1 MAPVRYGVFI
11 LCRLA
16 VYMERQN
23 LDARTRTVKVRPPK
37 SKYFV
42 LREFFKPT
50 SLAGGLETR
59 FEVFFDGDK
68 FEPDRQSVQDK
79 IVIQT
84 ETGSYDLQARPP
96 DSSSRCRKGGP
107 SIEQLKATAPKADVR
122 ILGDLIMGLLPSD
135 SKASKTIQLVNDGSA
150 HASFRVEWDR
160 NLPIIVE
167 PNIGVVDPGG
177 QPVDLTV
184 TVTVGDAGSLASE
197 ITVVLGSITKKVMF
211 TATIIKQS
219 FDLVDSSGAILTE
232 LDFGSLY
239 YGQTSEREVTLFN
252 NGPVEA
258 RYIISY
264 GTLAEMRSKVDDEAA
279 ANADPNDPF
288 ADVIMAA
295 RQRQKARNTGD
306 NPFHVTPLSGVI
318 APYSKASVSV
328 RYTPSAPQAGKGF
341 TCLVPSSDQAL
352 RTFEYFAVVELLGLP
367 TKMKLPIRARG
378 MPGGLRLSSQALAFG
393 DVATHNWADQLLGIT
408 NTNSQMGARYQ
419 MIKSTPY
426 FSVDPSSGS
435 ILPGGNIQVVVRY
448 HPKAMG
454 KHKGTIPIKVL
465 SEQGEV
471 IQELALELSGT
482 SLRMGEKDSL
492 VGGTD
497 KLPQDFER
505 PRNFVDDEQVMLTT
519 LEARKKSTRL
529 LTKTWDKPELAD
541 AYKETSTKET
551 MSRAQAA
558 AAGAHKEKYTTF
570 MRAQRTARE
579 EQRKNGRVDEDDVN
593 LGMDTRSG
601 LLAPEPKLSRT
612 VDPLWRVDASKEAAP
627 RMLRQLGAADLEGAH
642 QWKPRPQSEQ
652 ERIDCS
658 RELSKDE
665 LARLVVGPRI
675 VDFGKV
681 SMGSTNTRHLVMQ
694 NTLDGFINVV
704 LDIKHLEML
713 RDSPSI
719 SQVIPPG
726 AKADFPL
733 VLQASEI
740 RSVNEKVEY
749 VVNGNHVLSFPLSA
763 DIVPVNLD
771 FSAEDLNFQ
780 FSLDNWDEAV
790 EKILILD
797 NPHKFPV
804 NFTVESTNTCF
815 QVSAGGGGIIRSQ
828 SSVEVV
834 VRWAPD
840 MMGPPKQ
847 EGFLII
853 KMVGGEAPKRIYMTG
868 ELPEGNVRPKDKELV
883 VSVVPVGIQQ
893 STVLQIKNHGS
904 RDTAFR
910 FLSNEEL
917 ITKPSSGRI
926 AADETLD
933 IEVLFT
939 ANEPGTFLS
948 CLALEMR
955 GGNIVKIPF
964 RAEAVVPNVEIEQD
978 EFNFGSV
985 FVGSSS
991 RLPLTLRNTSQVAA
1005 TLMIDL
1011 VAHPDLQLLCPKDA
1025 WSTAEYEACPLE
1037 AIGPAGSQVL
1047 GSRFGS
1053 GRVSRSG
1060 SRRQSSSLGFR
1071 SMSYDG
1077 FKYRITINP
1086 CKELPLLLDFRP
1098 MEQRDRDVELA
1109 FHLVTAGGNSVQPV
1123 RKVATG
1129 KGMSPRII
1137 LSKTLIDFANKV
1149 VIRSNQLKAPY
1160 VIDLYVT
1167 NQEEKPVVVSFGE
1180 PVPAPHAAGL
1190 PVKGI
1195 YSMDLA
1201 PMQSLEVQAQEMV
1214 GVQIRF
1220 CPRDSRT
1227 YEALIPVYLDG
1238 ATDAPYLNI
1247 EVQGVGQYPR
1257 LSFDVR
1263 ECLLPPVPLG
1273 LRSTATFFVVNNGYD
1288 NLELKYKLPA
1298 DEGHLPMEVE
1308 FPEGTIIGLAKD
1320 RLPVVVSFMSPKPMS
1335 FTANIDFMDEDGKRF
1350 SMSVTGTTDNSLL
1363 THGAFMAV
1371 NKSQLV
1377 FSHEPGMPV
1386 FLEEAAYVLPAP
1398 PMCLG
1403 PEVPCRGVARYLNAT
1418 TTRGPFDNLG
1428 QQMMVSRGKLLLEIV
1443 EMLSGKSVP
1452 GKIFKLNNNRKEAV
1466 RQLLLQY
1473 DAVLVF
1479 LKSHGCLLNA
1489 VKPEMLLEY
1498 EDFCRVMNERST
1510 AATDNAE
1517 ELEALEMWSEVEMN
1531 FATVSAQAWNSMV
1544 LQIFKVFVLGRVT
1557 LKSLRTLPGSEN
1569 LELPPDS
1576 SIIGSNFYSVAES
1589 ALLAWMS
1596 AHCTREF
1603 GPKFPRIT
1611 NFDSDLADA
1620 SVLFALLSGYWPGL
1634 EKKKKTLRLD
1644 CRDDQDKRE
1653 NAEMVLKIM
1662 TDLGL
1667 PYDITVDEIVN
1678 PNPHDMMVFVLYL
1691 HHTLP
1696 QFVPRS
1702 CIDFACKLGETQCKE
1717 LELTNPSKKA
1727 ISYSARLEGHRDF
1740 SIESSSLRIEP
1751 KAAAKLMI
1759 QCTPTNTLSQA
1770 SRLVLMSKREGGVHA
1785 ATLVFQLACKVN
1797 TRAPLKRVRTEGP
1810 LYELQVFEFT
1820 VTNPFPA
1827 AELKYGAPAPDLDVR
1842 ICSYGF
1848 ADGDFTIQ
1856 ILHEPAEPLPK
1867 KEEDPAAAKVGPG
1880 SAARSRATSK
1890 RSGRKAQQFELPTAE
1905 EVAAK
1910 WGRLWPDAFGL
1921 DRNRLRLKQN
1931 ASERIK
1937 GFFLPFTMTAAYCT
1951 VLFRDKEQGEFC
1963 YELVG
1968 EPGLPSPMMQVKGN
1982 VPLEAPQQVYD
1993 LLLPFQNSALEAAK
2007 RAFQEK
2013 HPLAKDKEQLSL
2025 LKQDPFKGNEI
2036 AYLVTQTNSLMSAP
2050 SHISLSARSLLV
2062 YATEPLP
2069 TSPPNGPGGAVQS
2082 AASGGANGNSGGG
2095 GANSSRSGGQQRT
2108 PNAMPPPEPNTLRLH
2123 LSPIGTGIYPTRI
2136 MLTSA
2141 LDVRVIDVE
2150 LTAQTMTQNFVLEFS
2165 TSARQPITQASRAGD
2180 IPLVNTGETSMTVSA
2195 TINGAIWSGPRE
2207 MIVPAGCTVMYPLQF
2222 KPLLPGDIKG
2232 SLELAINA
2240 TGERNTYT
2248 LLGRASEPLAEG
2260 QIVIECQAR
2269 KPATKQFNVPNII
2282 GSSTEYKVM
2291 CDLDFMVGVPQVKV
2305 PPGLATQYKITAC
2318 PQRSGTYNGII
2329 TFTTA
2334 DGQYCWYTLEVRASE
2349 PPEVGTIDVRAAVRT
2364 AVVVCVTMSNPLRKD
2379 MELAVRYSDVA
2390 LCGPAVVALPG
2401 TQEPVTFEFFFA
2413 PLVPGSSSGSVVL
2426 VNDDVGE
2433 FRYLINM
2440 VADPAEPE
2448 QLPDMTAELGRSGRS
2463 PLVIENPLDVAVV
2476 LSATSSNPRNFAV
2489 LPSMVA
2495 LSAYGTAELMVEYCP
2510 STLDHDEEATITVDG
2525 DIVGTW
2531 EYNVRGRGELPTVM
2545 EATHMSTMLGAQGQ
2559 VIVTWKNPFPEA
2571 ASVSVQ
2577 LRTDEPPGVFEL
2589 LRLGPYNGA
2598 SSSKALTGVISSNSS
2613 SNSVH
2618 GGVGPGPGGGSGGH
2632 AATAALALGNGP
2644 LRSGGA
2650 SGALT
2655 VQEWTVQPYGLLHV
2669 PLRYTPAALKT
2680 CSCEVLVAV
2689 EGSSYSLNTLVW
2701 RFPVRA
2707 LTEASLSGVVFR
2719 YKCKAR
2725 SRIEE
2730 TMEVV
2735 LTGLNKVGP
2744 EDEFSHEMVLPV
2756 EHRAFLEQSLV
2767 VEPVGPN
2774 PVRLSRPDAPLRYKV
2789 YFAPQ
2794 RMLPPTSLELVINKS
2809 TGGRWRF
2816 EMQLQATEPDL
2827 DGTLTIEAAVGA
2839 TSYVPLRLYSS
2850 SNEPQPFTASFPSDT
2865 PLVFNVVPSKG
2876 LLPPM
2881 PRPGEPEPEPPL
2893 QVSYNCREF
2902 GKVVRG
2908 RLHVQTSDMHYS
2920 YELRGRMPTYVPP
2933 SPAQFATSVD
2943 NKLDPA
2949 LETRLSLGRPTG
2961 KNYVATNMRATRVT
2975 GHGDQGGGHKG
2986 QPGAQGATAVAAKKR
3001 WTQLATNATLV
3012 ASSQN
3017 IIGKSWPTFGVIKG
3031 GLDRET
3037 PSAKLQLLERLQAR
3051 EGRFLSP
3058 VVRDGVPEGVRCDA
3072 TERCDSHNVC
3082 ARVCA
3087 RGSVAIDPWL
3097 RFAVDYQWRLSR
3109 KQPLCFA
3116 QLLGTHNSAI
3126 TLADGYGMHDDV
3138 YTQYLHYL
3146 GLASGS
3152 QRLMT
3157 NNQVLSLTD
3166 QLNLGVRFLELD
3178 VHWIQ
3183 SDLHIAHCGGFHS
3196 PQLNALVAALS
3207 ALAQLFGHP
3216 PVEWDAETLGCDP
3229 SMSSLPTRDQRTFV
3243 DALRES
3249 EFLVLYLDNQ
3259 MDLLR
3264 WGRVGT
3270 LMEQVM
3276 SVIPTA
3282 LIITP
3287 PELNNITQQRGSM
3300 PSVDELVHVYG
3311 KRLLLMSGSD
3321 YGEEMSW
3328 LAFSHHNL
3336 CDMDEPLF
3344 RGFQGP
3350 PHCQF
3355 HNWHLDMDTPVMA
3368 GKLIR
3373 TPTCNLTYGPYN
3385 CSMLRGDNIPQ
3396 LDDHQLPEA
3405 TSCGINVPAP
3415 DQITPQLV
3423 QSYIWSWAPGHAP
3436 PMPAAAAAVETQ
3448 QPKRHY
3454 HHPAQ
3459 GRAVQEA
3466 PLASGAATAPSS
3478 EGSFTP
3484 GEGRVAKAALEKIV
3498 STAEAEAEAVCVV
3511 MSSSDGRWLVRPS
3524 CKGAALLACRR
3535 DTGAQHVPGADAW
3548 ALASLGPATSAG
3560 PCPPGY
3566 LPSAPHTARENW
3578 ELWQLLKH
3586 RKQQLLQQPERTQR
3600 GHPQQPKIQLQLH
3613 HDHQA
3618 VHRVK
3623 DRGVDG
3629 QVDSVKGDGRGGRK
3643 AGGADATATAT
3654 VAGDG
3659 DGDMSANRRVAIRSG
3674 AALSPP
3680 LDAQHTPTTCK
3691 NRA

>member
-1 MAPVRYGVFI
+1 MSQLQVSPPALDFPNVEPGQV
-11 LCRLA
+11 LSTWVTLK
-16 VYMERQN
+16 N

-37 SKYFV
+37 SKYFA

-50 SLAGGLETR
+50 CLAGGLETR

-68 FEPDRQSVQDK
+68 FEADRQSVQDK

-84 ETGSYDLQARPP
+84 ETGSYEL
-96 DSSSRCRKGGP
+96 
-107 SIEQLKATAPKADVR
+107 QLKATAPKAEVR

-135 SKASKTIQLVNDGSA
+135 SKASKCIQLVNDGA
-150 HASFRVEWDR
+150 AQAPFRVEWDR
-160 NLPIIVE
+160 NLPITVE
-167 PNIGVVDPGG
+167 PSIGVVEPGDV
-177 QPVDLTV
+177 PVDLVLTV
-184 TVTVGDAGSLASE
+184 TVGEPGSLASE
-197 ITVVLGSITKKVMF
+197 ISVIMGSITKKIML

-219 FDLVDSSGAILTE
+219 FDLVDSSGALLSE

-306 NPFHVTPLSGVI
+306 NPFHITPLSGVI

-328 RYTPSAPQAGKGF
+328 RYTPTAPQASKGF
-341 TCLVPSSDQAL
+341 NCLVPSSDQAL

-378 MPGGLRLSSQALAFG
+378 MPGGLRLSSQSLTFG
-393 DVATHNWADQLLGIT
+393 DVDTHSWADQLLGVT

-435 ILPGGNIQVVVRY
+435 ILPGATIQVVVRY

-454 KHKGTIPIKVL
+454 KHKGKILIKVL
-465 SEQGEV
+465 SEQGET
-471 IQELALELSGT
+471 IQELNLELSGS
-482 SLRMGEKDSL
+482 SLRMGTKGPL

-505 PRNFVDDEQVMLTT
+505 SHNFVDEEQAMLST

-529 LTKTWDKPELAD
+529 LTKPWDKPELGD
-541 AYKETSTKET
+541 AYREISNKET
-551 MSRAQAA
+551 MSRAEAQAA
-558 AAGAHKEKYTTF
+558 AAHKEKYTAV

-579 EQRKNGRVDEDDVN
+579 AQRKNGRVAENDVN

-601 LLAPEPKLSRT
+601 LMAPEPKLNRT
-612 VDPLWRVDASKEAAP
+612 IDPLWRVDSTKEAAP
-627 RMLRQLGAADLEGAH
+627 RMLRQLGQGDLEGAH
-642 QWKPRPQSEQ
+642 QWKARPVSEQ

-665 LARLVVGPRI
+665 LARLVVGPRM

-681 SMGSTNTRHLVMQ
+681 SMGSTNTRHFVLH
-694 NTLDGFINVV
+694 NTLDSFINVV
-704 LDIKHLEML
+704 LDIKHVEML
-713 RDSPSI
+713 RDTPCI

-726 AKADFPL
+726 AKADFQL
-733 VLQASEI
+733 VLQATEI
-740 RSVNEKVEY
+740 RSVNEKIEY

-804 NFTVESTNTCF
+804 SFTVESTHPSF
-815 QVSAGGGGIIRSQ
+815 LVSAGGGGVIRSQ

-834 VRWAPD
+834 IRWSPD
-840 MMGPPKQ
+840 LMGPPKQ

-868 ELPEGNVRPKDKELV
+868 ELPEGSVRPKDKELF

-893 STVLQIKNHGS
+893 CAVLQIKNHGS

-910 FLSNEEL
+910 FQPNDQLL
-917 ITKPSSGRI
+917 AKPNGGRI

-933 IEVLFT
+933 IEVFFT
-939 ANEPGTFLS
+939 ATEPGVMSNAL
-948 CLALEMR
+948 LLEMR

-978 EFNFGSV
+978 EFSFGSV

-991 RLPLTLRNTSQVAA
+991 RLPLTLHNTSQVAA
-1005 TLMIDL
+1005 TLMCDL

-1025 WSTAEYEACPLE
+1025 WSTADYEACPLE
-1037 AIGPAGSQVL
+1037 AIGATGGQVL

-1053 GRVSRSG
+1053 ARGSRNG

-1071 SMSYDG
+1071 SMSHDG

-1086 CKELPLLLDFRP
+1086 GKELPLLLDFRP
-1098 MEQRDRDVELA
+1098 MEQRERDVELA
-1109 FHLVTAGGNSVQPV
+1109 FNLVTAGGNAVPPV
-1123 RKVATG
+1123 RKVVTG
-1129 KGMSPRII
+1129 RGMNPRII
-1137 LSKTLIDFANKV
+1137 LSKTLVDFANKV
-1149 VIRSNQLKAPY
+1149 VIRSNQMKAPY

-1180 PVPAPHAAGL
+1180 PFPAPHSAGL

-1195 YSMDLA
+1195 YTMDLT
-1201 PMQSLEVQAQEMV
+1201 PMQPLEVGAQEMV
-1214 GVQIRF
+1214 GVQLRF
-1220 CPRDSRT
+1220 CPRDSRA
-1227 YEALIPVYLDG
+1227 YEALIPVYLDDT
-1238 ATDAPYLNI
+1238 TDEPYLHI

-1257 LSFDVR
+1257 LSFDMR

-1273 LRSTATFFVVNNGYD
+1273 LRSTATFYVINNGYD

-1363 THGAFMAV
+1363 THGAFMGV

-1386 FLEEAAYVLPAP
+1386 FLEEAAYVLPP
-1398 PMCLG
+1398 PHMCLG
-1403 PEVPCRGVARYLNAT
+1403 PETSCRGVSRYLNAT

-1428 QQMMVSRGKLLLEIV
+1428 HQMMVSRGKLLLEIV
-1443 EMLSGKSVP
+1443 EMLSGKTVP
-1452 GKIFKLNNNRKEAV
+1452 GKIFKLSNNRKEAV
-1466 RQLLLQY
+1466 RQLLQQY
-1473 DAVLVF
+1473 DAVQVF

-1510 AATDNAE
+1510 AAPDNSD
-1517 ELEALEMWSEVEMN
+1517 ELEALDMWSEVEAN
-1531 FATVSAQAWNSMV
+1531 FQVVSAQAWNSMV

-1557 LKSLRTLPGSEN
+1557 LKSLRAMPGSEN

-1603 GPKFPRIT
+1603 GPKFQRIT
-1611 NFDSDLADA
+1611 NFDSDLSDA

-1634 EKKKKTLRLD
+1634 EKKKKVLRLD
-1644 CRDDQDKRE
+1644 CRDEQDKRE

-1667 PYDITVDEIVN
+1667 PYEITVDEIVN

-1751 KAAAKLMI
+1751 KISAKLVI
-1759 QCTPTNTLSQA
+1759 RCTPTNTLSQT

-1810 LYELQVFEFT
+1810 LYELQMFEFT

-1827 AELKYGAPAPDLDVR
+1827 
-1842 ICSYGF
+1842 
-1848 ADGDFTIQ
+1848 DGDFTIQ
-1856 ILHEPAEPLPK
+1856 VLHEPAEPLPK
-1867 KEEDPAAAKVGPG
+1867 KEEDPAAAKISPAA
-1880 SAARSRATSK
+1880 AARSRAVGK
-1890 RSGRKAQQFELPTAE
+1890 RSGRKAQQFETPTAE
-1905 EVAAK
+1905 EIAAK

-1937 GFFLPFTMTAAYCT
+1937 GFFLPFSMTTAYCT
-1951 VLFRDKEQGEFC
+1951 VLFRDKDQGEFC

-1968 EPGLPSPMMQVKGN
+1968 EPGLPSPIMEVKGN
-1982 VPLEAPQQVYD
+1982 VPLESPQQVYD

-2013 HPLAKDKEQLSL
+2013 HPLAKDKEQVAL

-2036 AYLVTQTNSLMSAP
+2036 TYVVTQTNSLMNAP
-2050 SHISLSARSLLV
+2050 SHISLSARSLLI
-2062 YATEPLP
+2062 YATEPQLP
-2069 TSPPNGPGGAVQS
+2069 ASPP
-2082 AASGGANGNSGGG
+2082 SGGALQSTASGATGIVG
-2095 GANSSRSGGQQRT
+2095 GASGAISNRSGGQRN
-2108 PNAMPPPEPNTLRLH
+2108 PNVLPPPEPNTLRMH

-2136 MLTSA
+2136 MLTSP
-2141 LDVRVIDVE
+2141 LDVRVIDLE
-2150 LTAQTMTQNFVLEFS
+2150 LTAQTMTQNFVLEFN
-2165 TSARQPITQASRAGD
+2165 TSARQPITQD
-2180 IPLVNTGETSMTVSA
+2180 IPLVNTGDTNMTVSA
-2195 TINGAIWSGPRE
+2195 TINGNTWSGPRE
-2207 MIVPAGCTVMYPLQF
+2207 MIVPAGGTVMYPLQF
-2222 KPLLPGDIKG
+2222 RPLLPGDVKG

-2248 LLGRASEPLAEG
+2248 LLGRAAEPLAEG

-2269 KPATKQFNVPNII
+2269 KPATKQFNVPNIM

-2305 PPGLATQYKITAC
+2305 PPGLASQYKITAC

-2334 DGQYCWYTLEVRASE
+2334 DGQYCWFTLEVRASE

-2364 AVVVCVTMSNPLRKD
+2364 AVVVGVTMANPLRKD

-2390 LCGPAVVALPG
+2390 LCGPSVVSLPG
-2401 TQEPVTFEFFFA
+2401 TQEPVNFEFFYA
-2413 PLVPGSSSGSVVL
+2413 PLLPGTSSGSVIL

-2433 FRYLINM
+2433 FRYLVNM
-2440 VADPAEPE
+2440 TADPAPPD
-2448 QLPDMTAELGRSGRS
+2448 QLPDMTAELGRSSRS
-2463 PLVIENPLDVAVV
+2463 PLVIENPLDVAVL

-2489 LPSMVA
+2489 MPSMVA
-2495 LSAYGTAELMVEYCP
+2495 LPAYGSAELMIEYTP
-2510 STLDHDEEATITVDG
+2510 STLDHEEEATITVDG
-2525 DIVGTW
+2525 DVVGTW
-2531 EYNVRGRGELPTVM
+2531 EYNIRGHGELPTVM
-2545 EATHMSTMLGAQGQ
+2545 EATTMSTMLGGQGQ
-2559 VIVTWKNPFPEA
+2559 TIITWRNPFPEA

-2589 LRLGPYNGA
+2589 LRLGPYNGS
-2598 SSSKALTGVISSNSS
+2598 SSSKALTGINSS
-2613 SNSVH
+2613 SANSIH
-2618 GGVGPGPGGGSGGH
+2618 GGVPGAGPGNGAPNLSGVIS
-2632 AATAALALGNGP
+2632 LGQ
-2644 LRSGGA
+2644 RS
-2650 SGALT
+2650 STLT
-2655 VQEWTVQPYGLLHV
+2655 VQESTVQPSGTLNV

-2707 LTEASLSGVVFR
+2707 LTEASLNGVVFR

-2735 LTGLNKVGP
+2735 LTGLQKVGP
-2744 EDEFSHEMVLPV
+2744 EDEFTHEMVLPT
-2756 EHRAFLEQSLV
+2756 EHRAFLEQSLM
-2767 VEPVGPN
+2767 VEPVGPS
-2774 PVRLSRPDAPLRYKV
+2774 PVRLSRPDVPLRYKV
-2789 YFAPQ
+2789 QFAPQ

-2850 SNEPQPFTASFPSDT
+2850 SQEPQPFTANFPSDT

-2933 SPAQFATSVD
+2933 SPSHFTPSVD
-2943 NKLDPA
+2943 NRLDPSV
-2949 LETRLSLGRPTG
+2949 ETRLSLGRPTG
-2961 KNYVATNMRATRVT
+2961 KNYVASNMRATKGT
-2975 GHGDQGGGHKG
+2975 HDGGGQTG
-2986 QPGAQGATAVAAKKR
+2986 PNNATTAAKKR
-3001 WTQLATNATLV
+3001 
-3012 ASSQN
+3012 
-3017 IIGKSWPTFGVIKG
+3017 
-3031 GLDRET
+3031 
-3037 PSAKLQLLERLQAR
+3037 
-3051 EGRFLSP
+3051 
-3058 VVRDGVPEGVRCDA
+3058 
-3072 TERCDSHNVC
+3072 
-3082 ARVCA
+3082 
-3087 RGSVAIDPWL
+3087 
-3097 RFAVDYQWRLSR
+3097 
-3109 KQPLCFA
+3109 
-3116 QLLGTHNSAI
+3116 
-3126 TLADGYGMHDDV
+3126 
-3138 YTQYLHYL
+3138 
-3146 GLASGS
+3146 
-3152 QRLMT
+3152 
-3157 NNQVLSLTD
+3157 
-3166 QLNLGVRFLELD
+3166 
-3178 VHWIQ
+3178 
-3183 SDLHIAHCGGFHS
+3183 
-3196 PQLNALVAALS
+3196 
-3207 ALAQLFGHP
+3207 
-3216 PVEWDAETLGCDP
+3216 
-3229 SMSSLPTRDQRTFV
+3229 
-3243 DALRES
+3243 
-3249 EFLVLYLDNQ
+3249 
-3259 MDLLR
+3259 
-3264 WGRVGT
+3264 
-3270 LMEQVM
+3270 
-3276 SVIPTA
+3276 
-3282 LIITP
+3282 
-3287 PELNNITQQRGSM
+3287 
-3300 PSVDELVHVYG
+3300 
-3311 KRLLLMSGSD
+3311 
-3321 YGEEMSW
+3321 
-3328 LAFSHHNL
+3328 
-3336 CDMDEPLF
+3336 
-3344 RGFQGP
+3344 
-3350 PHCQF
+3350 
-3355 HNWHLDMDTPVMA
+3355 
-3368 GKLIR
+3368 
-3373 TPTCNLTYGPYN
+3373 
-3385 CSMLRGDNIPQ
+3385 
-3396 LDDHQLPEA
+3396 
-3405 TSCGINVPAP
+3405 
-3415 DQITPQLV
+3415 
-3423 QSYIWSWAPGHAP
+3423 
-3436 PMPAAAAAVETQ
+3436 
-3448 QPKRHY
+3448 
-3454 HHPAQ
+3454 
-3459 GRAVQEA
+3459 
-3466 PLASGAATAPSS
+3466 
-3478 EGSFTP
+3478 
-3484 GEGRVAKAALEKIV
+3484 
-3498 STAEAEAEAVCVV
+3498 
-3511 MSSSDGRWLVRPS
+3511 
-3524 CKGAALLACRR
+3524 
-3535 DTGAQHVPGADAW
+3535 
-3548 ALASLGPATSAG
+3548 
-3560 PCPPGY
+3560 
-3566 LPSAPHTARENW
+3566 
-3578 ELWQLLKH
+3578 
-3586 RKQQLLQQPERTQR
+3586 
-3600 GHPQQPKIQLQLH
+3600 
-3613 HDHQA
+3613 
-3618 VHRVK
+3618 
-3623 DRGVDG
+3623 
-3629 QVDSVKGDGRGGRK
+3629 
-3643 AGGADATATAT
+3643 
-3654 VAGDG
+3654 
-3659 DGDMSANRRVAIRSG
+3659 
-3674 AALSPP
+3674 
-3680 LDAQHTPTTCK
+3680 
-3691 NRA
+3691 